1 MSKFSQVISGTFLS
15 AAMSTFW
22 AIAAFAE
29 TPNIDGTWNVSL
41 GGEMSAKL
49 QLVQDGNNISG
60 SITSPRG
67 DLPLKGTVSSD
78 RQVSFSVDFPMGG
91 TGKFEGVVDGNAI
104 AGTANLPRFG
114 KKNWSA
120 NR

>member
-1 MSKFSQVISGTFLS
+1 MSKFSQVISGAFLS

-29 TPNIDGTWNVSL
+29 TPNIDGAWNVSL

-49 QLVQDGNNISG
+49 KLVQNGNNISG
-60 SITSPRG
+60 SMTSPRG

-78 RQVSFSVDFPMGG
+78 RQVSFSVDFPRGG
-91 TGKFEGVVDGNAI
+91 KGKFNGVVESNSI
-104 AGTANLPRFG
+104 TGTANLPFG
-114 KKNWSA
+114 NKNWSA